1 MTIDFE
7 AGDPRTTAYRRQRVR
22 LSGYKV
28 GALDG
33 DAGTIDGVT
42 WETGSPCVVVKTR
55 PWIFGKKS

>member
-42 WETGSPCVVVKTR
+42 WETGSPCVVAKTR